1 MQPRSAALLALVAL
15 AGAGLSP
22 PAFAQQKYLGE
33 FKDWFAY
40 REDQGPRRTCYIASI
55 PKKETGKYTSRGE
68 TFILVTHRPGDSKRD
83 VFELRAGYTYKK
95 QSKVTLNI
103 DGNVT
108 KLVPV
113 GASAWAETDKID
125 RVLAAAM
132 AKGRQMIVTGFSARG
147 TKTTDT
153 YSLAGFTAAYR
164 AIGRACGIK

>member
-1 MQPRSAALLALVAL
+1 MQVRSALLALAVL
-15 AGAGLSP
+15 AVAGLSL

-40 REDQGPRRTCYIASI
+40 RENKGPGRTCYIASI

-68 TFILVTHRPGDSKRD
+68 TFILVTHRPGDAKRD

-108 KLVPV
+108 KLVPI

-125 RVLAAAM
+125 RALAAAM
-132 AKGRQMIVTGFSARG
+132 ARGRQMMVTGFSARG